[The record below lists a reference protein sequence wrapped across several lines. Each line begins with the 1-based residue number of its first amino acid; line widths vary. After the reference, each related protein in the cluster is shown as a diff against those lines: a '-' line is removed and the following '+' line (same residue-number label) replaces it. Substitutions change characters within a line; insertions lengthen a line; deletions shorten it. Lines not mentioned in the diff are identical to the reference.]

1 VTTKPPLLSRLKLR
15 LAGLPRSPR
24 ELDLGLR
31 LWAAYRR
38 LGWFAGGAAGPSSG
52 TGEPLPWWTYP
63 AILWLDGHLRGR
75 GAAAGRC
82 LEFGAGASTSW
93 LARRFGRVVSVEH
106 DAAWF
111 GRLDR
116 RRPANVDLRH
126 VPDADPERYLAAVDE
141 EEAWDL
147 VVIDGRH
154 RTACLARA
162 LARLPPDGLVLLD
175 NSDRSRYAEA
185 IRSVRRPDVR
195 RIDFFGLSPGVA
207 HLSCTSVFV
216 HRDLD
221 LAVEPPAS
229 FGHDLTTYRPL

>member
-1 VTTKPPLLSRLKLR
+1 
-15 LAGLPRSPR
+15 
-24 ELDLGLR
+24 
-31 LWAAYRR
+31 
-38 LGWFAGGAAGPSSG
+38 
-52 TGEPLPWWTYP
+52 
-63 AILWLDGHLRGR
+63 
-75 GAAAGRC
+75 
-82 LEFGAGASTSW
+82 
-93 LARRFGRVVSVEH
+93 VVSVEH

-126 VPDADPERYLAAVDE
+126 VPDADPERYLAALDE

-185 IRSVRRPDVR
+185 IRSVRRADVR